1 MKMLFSTKNL
11 LIIARMLDI
20 RLCAVHSILRKTDQ
34 KLSYQLFEKGK
45 TLSAVRKACAWSY
58 HTVAH
63 EIGHNLGLDHDPDNA
78 KVDMQCVPSLEI
90 SFIKRTENILS
101 FCEPK

>member
-1 MKMLFSTKNL
+1 M
-11 LIIARMLDI
+11 
-20 RLCAVHSILRKTDQ
+20 
-34 KLSYQLFEKGK
+34 EKGK

-90 SFIKRTENILS
+90 SFIKKTENILS

>member
-1 MKMLFSTKNL
+1 M
-11 LIIARMLDI
+11 
-20 RLCAVHSILRKTDQ
+20 
-34 KLSYQLFEKGK
+34 EKGK

-90 SFIKRTENILS
+90 
-101 FCEPK
+101 

>member
-1 MKMLFSTKNL
+1 M
-11 LIIARMLDI
+11 
-20 RLCAVHSILRKTDQ
+20 
-34 KLSYQLFEKGK
+34 EKGK

-90 SFIKRTENILS
+90 SFKKKKLRTFSLFVNLNDNLIHNCPLLFFSS
-101 FCEPK
+101 FFAREYVN